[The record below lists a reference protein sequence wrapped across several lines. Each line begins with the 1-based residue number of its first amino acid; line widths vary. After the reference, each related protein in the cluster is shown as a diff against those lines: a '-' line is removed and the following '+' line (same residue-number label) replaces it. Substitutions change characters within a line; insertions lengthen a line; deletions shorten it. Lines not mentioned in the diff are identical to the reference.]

1 MDDNQFDLGPL
12 ENMPNEGVVR
22 QAEGEESPNGNNDAE
37 TRQVESQGD
46 SVEEAL
52 PAAPAPAAVEEAL
65 PAAPASAVEE
75 ALPAAPTPVAVEEA
89 LPAAPAAVEE
99 ALPAAAAAAPALSNS
114 LIERAGEDLTEE
126 AVHQTTAAP
135 QETRPDQPNVGL
147 YPDTTDDRDDFIRR
161 LLEKQEFAES
171 YQEPLFDPEQPIDP
185 TTIGDEE
192 DRDFELTPV
201 QRFIANFLSPETPY
215 RSVLLY
221 HGVGVGKTCAAVT
234 TAERFLATFP
244 RQKVFIA
251 APPRIQ
257 NGFMNNIF
265 DINKVRFGNDEL
277 PNHAS
282 QCTGD
287 TYLRL
292 TSSFYIDK
300 TKASVID
307 NRVKKVIKKRYE
319 FFGYVQLKKHIQF
332 IMDSVPEG
340 LSEEQRRIQQNK
352 RLNQEFSGR
361 LLIIDEAHNL
371 NDKVSEDENAD
382 VAGGVRE
389 LSDRSE
395 GKELTPYLI
404 RILEVVEDMKLMLMT
419 GTPMYNEY
427 KEILFLLNLLLL
439 NDKKKPLEEGQIF
452 NPNKADIFKP
462 GGITMEDGSVTRSG
476 RELLGEVASKYVSFM
491 RGENPK
497 YFPLRLSPNE
507 IRYPKVTQYPPYSVN
522 GTAKLIGAGAFTQ
535 MLPIVPSMLEEDAA
549 AVMSNLQR
557 IILAT
562 KGGASAINTGAL
574 LRYGNII
581 YPPTEDIDA
590 SLASKEQLL
599 GRVGEEGFRNLFE
612 ARKSG
617 ARYVLHDPDSSEW
630 LSTDY
635 LGAYSPKMKTIA
647 KSVLSAEG
655 VCFIFSQY
663 VKAGAIPMAIVLEAN
678 GFSPFADAR
687 PMLGNGW
694 RHPDG
699 RVCVCGLRERRH
711 VDVEHAFNPAR
722 YGLLT
727 GETPDGVFKQIV
739 EACQRPDNTGGE
751 IIKVIIGSEIAGE
764 GIDLRYIREN
774 HLLDSW
780 FHLNK
785 TEQVVGRAIRF
796 KSHMALPFEKRN
808 TTIFLHANMY
818 PPSPRAQETVDLY
831 VYRMAFKK
839 AKEVGQVTRVLK
851 SYAVDCNLNHNM
863 VVFKGLPRINII
875 DSQHEERREVSIDD
889 VEFSPLCDFMES
901 CDFQCMPEVDIKK
914 DGNDES
920 TYTHFAAQW
929 RSAQLREV
937 VRNLFK
943 NLDVPFFQKK
953 RLEMLPDFAGL
964 PKAVLNE
971 ILNQI
976 INRKDFVVK
985 NNGQNGYLIYNNGY
999 IVFQP
1004 KRLSDKGIPLALR
1017 TGFYPV
1023 KRDNYMREKLV
1034 LPEEVV
1040 GGEAI
1045 VASSSSAKALSLDQI
1060 MAGFNGFTEWI
1071 DALRVDINSPMPS
1084 SLKDEY
1090 LYNYSGKDMREVV
1103 LFQEMGDTIR
1113 FFAAHM
1119 LNLFEEDQAE
1129 DIWNV
1134 IAEFIFDEWFKE
1146 EDKAKFIQTSGF
1158 PIDEN
1163 LVKEHL
1169 LYVDDD
1175 ILYRYVDVDTGKL
1188 QYICNDGSVCEP
1200 SLIAALKTQQDPLAD
1215 EEGNY
1220 VLSEETTGRFYGFL
1234 TWNKVGKMTFKTNT
1248 PPKVPNKIDKK
1259 GTECR
1264 INTTTSTHRN
1274 NITLLGKVLN
1284 EEFENDLG
1292 FSANGILRT
1301 EVELLKNPNRICTIF
1316 DLLLRWM
1323 DKKRVQE
1330 KRWFYRSVMAYLTNH
1345 RGLRSGLG
1353 EGAKLVRDEVKPKAV
1368 RSKKKV
1374 VVAKAK
1380 PATA

>member
-1 MDDNQFDLGPL
+1 MDENQFDLGPL
-12 ENMPNEGVVR
+12 NNVPNNNAG
-22 QAEGEESPNGNNDAE
+22 NGNG
-37 TRQVESQGD
+37 QVEV
-46 SVEEAL
+46 SVPQEEAPL
-52 PAAPAPAAVEEAL
+52 PLPVAEAPLPLPVEAAPLPVAEAPL
-65 PAAPASAVEE
+65 PVV
-75 ALPAAPTPVAVEEA
+75 PTPSKS
-89 LPAAPAAVEE
+89 
-99 ALPAAAAAAPALSNS
+99 LSNS
-114 LIERAGEDLTEE
+114 LIEGAGDDLVDE
-126 AVHQTTAAP
+126 AAP
-135 QETRPDQPNVGL
+135 IVLGSPKPETRLQPDVGL
-147 YPDTTDDRDDFIRR
+147 YPDTTENKDDFIRQ

-171 YQEPLFDPEQPIDP
+171 YQEPLFDPDQPIDP
-185 TTIGDEE
+185 MTMGDEDGE
-192 DRDFELTPV
+192 FELTPV
-201 QRFIANFLSPETPY
+201 QRFISNFLSPETPY

-221 HGVGVGKTCAAVT
+221 HGVGVGKTCAAVS

-244 RQKVFIA
+244 RQKVYIA

-265 DINKVRFGNDEL
+265 DINKVAFGNEEQ

-292 TSSFYIDK
+292 TSSFYLEKDK
-300 TKASVID
+300 SSLID
-307 NRVKKVIKKRYE
+307 NRIKKVIKKRYE

-332 IMDSVPEG
+332 IMDSVPTG
-340 LSEEQRRIQQNK
+340 LSEEQRITYQNK

-382 VAGGVRE
+382 VVGGARE

-404 RILEVVEDMKLMLMT
+404 RVLEVVEDMKLMLMT

-427 KEILFLLNLLLL
+427 KEILFLMNLLLL

-462 GGITMEDGSVTRSG
+462 GGITLEDESVTRSG
-476 RELLGEVASKYVSFM
+476 REILGEVASKYVSFM

-507 IRYPKVTQYPPYSVN
+507 VRYPKIKQYPPFAVN
-522 GTAKLIGAGAFTQ
+522 GVSRIVGVGGFTQ
-535 MLPIVPSMLEEDAA
+535 MLPIVPSMLQDDSAE
-549 AVMSNLQR
+549 VMSNLQR

-562 KGGASAINTGAL
+562 KGASAINTGAL

-581 YPPTEDIDA
+581 YPATEDFDLA
-590 SLASKEQLL
+590 TASKEQLL
-599 GRVGEEGFRNLFE
+599 TRVGDEGFRNIFE
-612 ARKSG
+612 VRKSG
-617 ARYVLHDPDSSEW
+617 PRYMLHDPDSSDW
-630 LSTDY
+630 LSVDN

-663 VKAGAIPMAIVLEAN
+663 VRAGAVPMAIVLEAN
-678 GFSPFADAR
+678 GFSPFGDAR

-699 RVCVCGLRERRH
+699 RVCVCGLREKRH
-711 VDVEHAFNPAR
+711 VGVDHAFNPAR

-751 IIKVIIGSEIAGE
+751 VIKVLIGSEIAGE

-808 TTIFLHANMY
+808 TTIFLHVNMY
-818 PPSPRAQETVDLY
+818 PPGPRAQETVDLY
-831 VYRMAFKK
+831 VYRTAFKK
-839 AKEVGQVTRVLK
+839 AKEVGLVTRVLK
-851 SYAVDCNLNHNM
+851 SYAIDCNLNHNM

-889 VEFSPLCDFMES
+889 VEFSPLCDFLET
-901 CDFQCMPEVDIKK
+901 CDFQCMPEVEIKK
-914 DGNDES
+914 DGNDDS

-929 RSAQLREV
+929 RNVQLREI

-943 NLDVPFFQKK
+943 NLEVPFIEKK
-953 RLEMLPDFAGL
+953 RLELMPDFANI
-964 PKAVLNE
+964 PKAVLND

-976 INRKDFVVK
+976 INRKDFIIK

-999 IVFQP
+999 VVFQP
-1004 KRLSDKGIPLALR
+1004 KKISDKGIPLALR
-1017 TGFYPV
+1017 TGYYPV
-1023 KRDNYMREKLV
+1023 KRDSYQKELLIMPDADSTK
-1034 LPEEVV
+1034 
-1040 GGEAI
+1040 EAPKI
-1045 VASSSSAKALSLDQI
+1045 VNGLTMEQI

-1071 DALRVDINSPMPS
+1071 DALRIDINAPMPS

-1090 LYNYSGKDMREVV
+1090 LYNYTGKDMREVK
-1103 LFQEMGDTIR
+1103 LYQEVGDTIR

-1119 LNLFEEDQAE
+1119 LNLLEEDQAD
-1129 DIWNV
+1129 DIWSVVN
-1134 IAEFIFDEWFKE
+1134 EFIFDEWFRE

-1158 PIDEN
+1158 PIEDV
-1163 LVKEHL
+1163 VKEHL
-1169 LYVDDD
+1169 LQVDDD
-1175 ILYRYVDVDTGKL
+1175 ILYRYVDIETGTMK
-1188 QYICNDGSVCEP
+1188 YICNDGAVCEP
-1200 SLIAALKTQQDPLAD
+1200 SLVAALKTQQDPLAGED
-1215 EEGNY
+1215 GKIT
-1220 VLSEETTGRFYGFL
+1220 LSEETTGRLYGFL
-1234 TWNKVGKMTFKTNT
+1234 TWNKVGKITFKTNT

-1259 GTECR
+1259 GTECG

-1274 NITLLGKVLN
+1274 NITLLGRILK
-1284 EEFENDLG
+1284 EEYGTDLE
-1292 FSANGILRT
+1292 FSSAGIFQGD
-1301 EVELLKNPNRICTIF
+1301 EELLKNPNRICTIF
-1316 DLLLRWM
+1316 DMLLRWM
-1323 DKKRVQE
+1323 DKKEVQG

-1353 EGAKLVRDEVKPKAV
+1353 EGAKLVRSDAAAGKPKAV
-1368 RSKKKV
+1368 RGKKKV
-1374 VVAKAK
+1374 IVAKGTKA
-1380 PATA
+1380 